1 MEQKYYA
8 EVTVTYKIPLG
19 AIMEFDDITPIVE
32 LEDKLN
38 EVFDPSILDELS
50 YEPESLEK
58 CIVIYLS
65 KPGE

>member
-1 MEQKYYA
+1 MEDKYYA
-8 EVTVTYKIPLG
+8 EVTVTYKIPLE

-38 EVFDPSILDELS
+38 EVFDPSLLDELN

-58 CIVIYLS
+58 CIVIYYI
-65 KPGE
+65 KPGK